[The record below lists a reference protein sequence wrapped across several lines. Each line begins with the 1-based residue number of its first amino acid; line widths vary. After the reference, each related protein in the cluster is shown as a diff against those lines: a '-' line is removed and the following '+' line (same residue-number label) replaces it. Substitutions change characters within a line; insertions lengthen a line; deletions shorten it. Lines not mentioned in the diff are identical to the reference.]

1 MPNVQLRWFENKVAF
16 QRTWANFPQTQSTS
30 QQIKFLR
37 YMNNFSNPMNN
48 FYTVNFI
55 IIIHIK
61 YLNNLSINI

>member
-37 YMNNFSNPMNN
+37 YMNNFSNKSLPKDSKEVEN
-48 FYTVNFI
+48 
-55 IIIHIK
+55 
-61 YLNNLSINI
+61 